1 MRGNA
6 ICLLASA
13 FIALSVSG
21 CSIFG
26 KKDTAGERSV
36 TGFDSYT
43 ASVQDAAYESDPYPT
58 YSPAEP
64 EAVELSSQPPTSTTD
79 SEPRFHIVAKRDTLY
94 ALARMYY
101 GDQRRWKDIYEANRS
116 VISDP
121 NMIRV
126 GQRLLIP

>member
-21 CSIFG
+21 CNAFG
-26 KKDTAGERSV
+26 KKDTAAERSF
-36 TGFDSYT
+36 TGIDSYT
-43 ASVQDAAYESDPYPT
+43 ASAQEAAYESDQYPT
-58 YSPAEP
+58 YGPAEP
-64 EAVELSSQPPTSTTD
+64 VEVSSQPPTSTTE
-79 SEPRFHIVAKRDTLY
+79 SEPRFHTVAKRDTLY

-116 VISDP
+116 VIGDP
-121 NMIRV
+121 NMIRI